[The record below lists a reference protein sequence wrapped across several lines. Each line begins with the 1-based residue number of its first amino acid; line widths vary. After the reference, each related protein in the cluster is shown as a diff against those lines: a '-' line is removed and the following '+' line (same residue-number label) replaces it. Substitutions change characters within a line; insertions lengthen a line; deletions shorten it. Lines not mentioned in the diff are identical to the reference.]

1 MSTTTVS
8 SAVQTNKA
16 LVVRFLERMNN
27 ADLEAA
33 AELLGGEPYR
43 SHFAGLPPVQGV
55 DAWREMARGFYAA
68 FPDLHVSL
76 EGKLIGEDE
85 YVTARYTWSGTHH
98 DTFLG
103 IPATG
108 RRVTVV
114 GTNMFRIEDNR
125 IVEQWETQDVAGLMQ
140 QLVASSAP

>member
-8 SAVQTNKA
+8 STVQSNKA

-27 ADLEAA
+27 ADLDAA

-55 DAWREMARGFYAA
+55 EAWRQMAGGFYAA

-85 YVTARYTWSGTHH
+85 YVTTRFTWSGTHH
-98 DTFLG
+98 GPFMG
-103 IPATG
+103 IPATK

-140 QLVASSAP
+140 QLAASNAS